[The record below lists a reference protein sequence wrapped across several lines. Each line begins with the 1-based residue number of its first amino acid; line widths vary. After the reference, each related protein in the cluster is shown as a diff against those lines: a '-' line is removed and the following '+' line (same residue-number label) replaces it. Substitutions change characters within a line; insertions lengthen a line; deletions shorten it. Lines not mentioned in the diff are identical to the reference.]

1 MNLRLLT
8 ASAVVLMA
16 LSGCGE
22 YTPSDYFSDHKEG
35 GADYGVFKRG
45 SFYTDELFHV
55 ATVHGFVDDLPICLQ
70 IAEML
75 NEAEPGMYSCQ
86 PLNH

>member
-1 MNLRLLT
+1 MIRRIVSAIAALL
-8 ASAVVLMA
+8 V

-22 YTPSDYFSDHKEG
+22 YTAAEYFSDHKEG
-35 GADYGVFKRG
+35 GADYGLYKRG
-45 SFYTDELFHV
+45 SFYTNELYHV
-55 ATVHGFVDDLPICLQ
+55 ASVHGFVDDLPVCMQ

-75 NEAEPGMYSCQ
+75 NETEPGMFSCQ